1 MINKAED
8 RSVAVSALAK
18 AVGGKLVDY
27 YVTFGD
33 YDFMAIIESGTLS
46 TTASGWLPMR
56 QVPEGW

>member
-1 MINKAED
+1 MAIFITQGRYTHEAIRGMINKAED

-33 YDFMAIIESGTLS
+33 
-46 TTASGWLPMR
+46 
-56 QVPEGW
+56 